1 MNDPDKERNAK
12 NQEIVA
18 ALRELFAPLT
28 HRLTPDV
35 EPAMVYQPITTEPE
49 DEE

>member
-1 MNDPDKERNAK
+1 MNDPEKERSAK

-18 ALRELFAPLT
+18 ALRELFGPLT
-28 HRLTPDV
+28 QLLTPDV
-35 EPAMVYQPITTEPE
+35 EPATVYQPITTEPE

>member
-1 MNDPDKERNAK
+1 MDDREKERNAK

-28 HRLTPDV
+28 ERLTPDV
-35 EPAMVYQPITTEPE
+35 EPAGVYKPITPQAES
-49 DEE
+49 DE